1 MDFLDEKKEG
11 AYYIISGIT
20 CLVKKIIKTTVMYSP
35 G

>member
-11 AYYIISGIT
+11 SYYIISGLT
-20 CLVKKIIKTTVMYSP
+20 CLVKRYKITVMYSP